1 MFWRVTLVTTYLSS
15 PLKCNRYIIMY
26 YIPSLFST
34 YFDIQFKL
42 FYQKRDIQFYS
53 SEKWKKINH
62 NITKTLQWIS
72 VCYSTTNQRTM
83 EGDKVLLYFFYNI
96 FKDYQT
102 NVIWLKFSEVI
113 TALQFEKIFLHIF
126 LGRYMINSQSY
137 FSKVW

>member
-1 MFWRVTLVTTYLSS
+1 MNSLPIYQALWNVTDILLCIIYLVYL
-15 PLKCNRYIIMY
+15 
-26 YIPSLFST
+26 IPILIFNSN
-34 YFDIQFKL
+34 YFTRNGIFNFILRKN
-42 FYQKRDIQFYS
+42 
-53 SEKWKKINH
+53 EKKINH